1 VRAEIDREWAMVR
14 HARASQFEHVLRP
27 VVAVGNDYPAG
38 HVHPAHAHR
47 RAQLLHAIAGT
58 MVVSTDQGAWIVP
71 PQQGLW
77 IPGGVRHGFRMIG
90 NVTTRSVYIEGAAIG
105 GMPKECRVL
114 EISSLLRQ
122 LLVEAVDLPVEYKAG
137 SRAEAIVNLLLL
149 ELRAAPGHLLVVP
162 FPADEA
168 LATRCRYFLESPS
181 APKTIDAWALA
192 LALSRRTFTRA
203 FRRETGLSLADWQ
216 RRAAVLQ
223 AIPRLARGEPITTI
237 ALELGYSSPAAFT
250 SMFKRVLGTPP
261 RLYAARAADESNR
274 AT

>member
-1 VRAEIDREWAMVR
+1 MVR
-14 HARASQFEHVLRP
+14 DARASQFEHVLRP

-38 HVHPAHAHR
+38 HVHPAHRHR

-77 IPGGVRHGFRMIG
+77 VPAGVRHGFRMMG
-90 NVTTRSVYIEGAAIG
+90 TVVTRSIYIEPAAARG
-105 GMPKECRVL
+105 LPSQCRVL

-122 LLVEAVDLPVEYKAG
+122 LLIEAVDLPVEYEAG
-137 SRAEAIVNLLLL
+137 SRAEAIINLLLL
-149 ELRAAPGHLLVVP
+149 ELRAARRHLLVVP

-168 LATRCRYFLESPS
+168 LAARCRHFLENPS
-181 APKTIDAWALA
+181 AHATIDAWAFA
-192 LALSRRTFTRA
+192 LAMSRRTFTRV
-203 FRRETGLSLADWQ
+203 FRRETGLSLAEWR

-237 ALELGYSSPAAFT
+237 ALDLGYGSPAAFT

-261 RLYAARAADESNR
+261 RLYAALASGDGRDR
-274 AT
+274 T

>member
-1 VRAEIDREWAMVR
+1 MVR

-38 HVHPAHAHR
+38 HVHPAHRHR

-77 IPGGVRHGFRMIG
+77 VPAGVRHGFRMMG
-90 NVTTRSVYIEGAAIG
+90 TVVTRSVYVEPAAAG
-105 GMPKECRVL
+105 GMPSQCRVL

-122 LLVEAVDLPVEYKAG
+122 LLIEAVDLPVEYEAG
-137 SRAEAIVNLLLL
+137 SRAEAIINLLLL
-149 ELRAAPGHLLVVP
+149 ELRAARRHLLVVP

-168 LATRCRYFLESPS
+168 LAARCRHFLENPS
-181 APKTIDAWALA
+181 AHATIDAWAFA
-192 LALSRRTFTRA
+192 LAMSRRTFTRV
-203 FRRETGLSLADWQ
+203 FRHETGLSLAEWR

-237 ALELGYSSPAAFT
+237 ALDLGYGSPAAFT

-261 RLYAARAADESNR
+261 RLFAALASGERSGR
-274 AT
+274 T